1 MNEETTSM
9 RLIER
14 NQLVGLG
21 NGFSV
26 LRDLYET
33 REGKRVSVQ
42 KTRVMFAQCRA
53 DREKQKWVFLN
64 ESELQSTALP

>member
-1 MNEETTSM
+1 M

-33 REGKRVSVQ
+33 ENGKRVSVR
-42 KTRVMFAQCRA
+42 KTKVMFALCRA
-53 DREKQKWVFLN
+53 DRERQQWVFLS
-64 ESELQSTALP
+64 ESELQPITLP

>member
-1 MNEETTSM
+1 MKLVES
-9 RLIER
+9 

-33 REGKRVSVQ
+33 ADGKRVSVR
-42 KTRVMFAQCRA
+42 KTRVMFSQCRA
-53 DREKQKWVFLN
+53 DREKQQWVFLN
-64 ESELQSTALP
+64 ESELELITLP

>member
-1 MNEETTSM
+1 M
-9 RLIER
+9 RLIES

-33 REGKRVSVQ
+33 EDGKRVSVR

-53 DREKQKWVFLN
+53 DRERQQWVFID
-64 ESELQSTALP
+64 ESELEPITLP